1 MMRLPSNNHFDPQ
14 IAGGQGGGGRIPVE
28 GDFHDEL

>member
-1 MMRLPSNNHFDPQ
+1 MFSLTNEHFGPQ
-14 IAGGQGGGGRIPVE
+14 IAGGQGGGGRISVE